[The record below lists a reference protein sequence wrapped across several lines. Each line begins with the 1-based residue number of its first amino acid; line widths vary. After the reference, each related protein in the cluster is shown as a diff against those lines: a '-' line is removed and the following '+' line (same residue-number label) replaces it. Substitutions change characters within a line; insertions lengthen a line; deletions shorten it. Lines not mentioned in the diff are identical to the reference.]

1 MAWDSRRSTLYTATE
16 CKYQMS
22 NYTGGSDYRSARIP
36 PWAET
41 HLPRGN
47 SEDED
52 EDGGDGGDGGDNDDD
67 DEPNPTSS
75 SNTRKRTRAGKET
88 AYRRTRRRSGSY
100 GEPSDDECGED
111 GSDESADEE
120 DEEQEDGYQW
130 GDYDDDDDQEWDDD
144 AFEEEYGGLAKPWS
158 GKLCPPRPSTRYEK
172 YCWPR
177 NAENREDHYGHTY
190 DAQRSLLC
198 KFRATSMCVSSG

>member
-1 MAWDSRRSTLYTATE
+1 
-16 CKYQMS
+16 MS

-41 HLPRGN
+41 HLPHGN

-52 EDGGDGGDGGDNDDD
+52 SDGGDDSDNSDDGDDDDDD
-67 DEPNPTSS
+67 DEPNPTSG
-75 SNTRKRTRAGKET
+75 SNSRKRTRAGKEPGS
-88 AYRRTRRRSGSY
+88 RRTRRRSGSDE
-100 GEPSDDECGED
+100 EPSDDEGDEPEED

-120 DEEQEDGYQW
+120 DEEQEDRYQW
-130 GDYDDDDDQEWDDD
+130 GDYDDDADQEWDQD

-172 YCWPR
+172 YYWPR

-198 KFRATSMCVSSG
+198 EFRATLMCLSFG